1 MIDFATLSSDLAW
14 PVTIL
19 IAWLAGEYAYQRAR
33 LPRISVYAVVGF
45 VLAPSQLGLLPQ
57 DQPDT
62 ILLLANIA
70 FGLMLFECGYRI
82 NLRWLRSNPWITATS
97 LTEAVLTFAAVYLL
111 MLWFGQPSE
120 TALLLASLSMATS
133 PATVVRVI
141 NEQRSSGQV
150 TERVLH
156 LSALNCVLAVFVFK
170 IVVGLVVF
178 QTSGNIWSAT
188 YSSLIVLVASVALGA
203 LSGVLMPA
211 LLRLTKRTNQDSTL
225 AFTIAVICLVA
236 LAHSLKLSPVLAALT
251 FGLSARHRRIVLSS
265 SQRGF
270 GALGDLL
277 SVLLFVFI
285 AATLEWRQ
293 VVAGIGIGLTIIAVR
308 QVAKIAGVGM
318 FSYVSGISWRKG
330 LLIGVATTPISAFV
344 ILVLEQT
351 RHLGINLFDQLA
363 PLAAAALLLE
373 VFGPI
378 FVQYAL
384 IRAQEVPEN
393 KESSHAA

>member
-82 NLRWLRSNPWITATS
+82 NLRWLRSNPWISATS

-308 QVAKIAGVGM
+308 QIAKIAGVGM